1 MTTTLNKEEYIK
13 LLSETVPRIID
24 TEIEHKRLLNEVDK
38 FMDLGE
44 NLTDEQAEVLQLLV
58 TLIEQYENRV
68 YQMKAITPL
77 DILHELMSVRELK
90 QKDIVEIFGSK
101 GITSEVINGKR
112 SISKNQAKALGDFF
126 HVSYSL
132 FL

>member
-1 MTTTLNKEEYIK
+1 MTTTLNQEKYIK

-38 FMDLGE
+38 LMDLGE

-58 TLIEQYENRV
+58 TLIEQYEDKH
-68 YQMKAITPL
+68 YQLKAATPL
-77 DILHELMSVRELK
+77 EILHELMSVRQLK
-90 QKDIVEIFGSK
+90 QKDIVEVFGSK

>member
-44 NLTDEQAEVLQLLV
+44 NLTDEQAEVLQLLI
-58 TLIEQYENRV
+58 TLIEQYENKV

-77 DILHELMSVRELK
+77 DILHELMSVRQLK
-90 QKDIVEIFGSK
+90 QKDIVEVFGSK